1 VIDLHLHTTVS
12 DGRDA
17 PAALVRLCR
26 AAGISVM
33 SVTDHDTT
41 AAWSDAAAGAAEHGI
56 EFIPGVEITA
66 VLEDRD
72 VHVLGYFPTP
82 RVPLLEDF
90 LRGQRAD
97 RLRRVREI
105 VRRLAALG
113 IAVDLEAALL
123 DAERT
128 TGRTIGRPQI
138 ADALIA
144 AGVVATRDEA
154 FAKYLG
160 HGCAAFVP
168 RHGAGPQEVI
178 ELITAA
184 GGLASLAHPGL
195 LERDEIILPLVL
207 AGLHALE
214 AYHSDHDPQ
223 TAARYRRLAAAS
235 RMLITGGSDFHGHE
249 THREATLGR
258 IGLPAED
265 YAAFR
270 ERLFQ

>member
-1 VIDLHLHTTVS
+1 MS

-26 AAGISVM
+26 EAGITAM

-41 AAWSDAAAGAAEHGI
+41 AAWADAAAEAAVQGI
-56 EFIPGVEITA
+56 EFVPGVEITA
-66 VLEDRD
+66 VLDDRD
-72 VHVLGYFPTP
+72 VHVLGYFPAL
-82 RVPLLEDF
+82 RAPLLEDF
-90 LRGQRAD
+90 LREQRAD

-113 IAVDLEAALL
+113 IDVDLEPALL
-123 DAERT
+123 EAERS

-144 AGVVATRDEA
+144 AGVVAGRDEA
-154 FAKYLG
+154 FARFLG

-168 RHGAGPQEVI
+168 RRGASPQDVV

-207 AGLHALE
+207 AGLPALE

-223 TAARYRRLAAAS
+223 TSARYRRLAAVS
-235 RMLITGGSDFHGHE
+235 RMLVTGGSDFHGRE

-265 YAAFR
+265 YASFR
-270 ERLFQ
+270 ERLFA